1 MDCYLCRTQV
11 KQTLAFLFTKG
22 NPGKPVGAKN
32 KLTIS
37 VRDAVLSTFNEIQK
51 DKQVNL
57 TQFAKD
63 YPIEFYRIAAKLIP
77 TDITASVKAEVK
89 VIHGMVVT

>member
-1 MDCYLCRTQV
+1 MARN
-11 KQTLAFLFTKG
+11 KFPNG
-22 NPGKPVGAKN
+22 NGGRPVGAKN

-37 VRDAVLSTFNEIQK
+37 VREAVLTTFNEIQK
-51 DKQVNL
+51 DKHVNL

-63 YPIEFYRIAAKLIP
+63 YPVEFYRIASKLIP
-77 TDITASVKAEVK
+77 TDITAKVEAEVK